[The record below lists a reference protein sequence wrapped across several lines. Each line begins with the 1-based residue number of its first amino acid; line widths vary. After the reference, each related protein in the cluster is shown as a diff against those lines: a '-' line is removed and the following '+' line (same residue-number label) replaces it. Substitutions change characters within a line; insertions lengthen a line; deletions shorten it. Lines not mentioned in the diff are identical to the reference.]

1 LSRHALEASQA
12 VLALT
17 SAPVVNPPFA
27 VLATTRSNN
36 ALRLSAIPGV
46 VAPKTAALA
55 RQSLTSVTAA
65 ATLASHGLEF
75 PLLLRAPGFHT
86 GLHFLRVD
94 CLDALHNALDKL
106 PGQELIAMQYLDARG
121 GDGKVRKYR
130 VMFVGGQMY
139 PLHVAVSNH
148 WKIHFFTA
156 EMSESDANR
165 AEDAAFLENMPDAIG
180 PLAMQAL
187 RGIQS
192 TLGLDYGGIDFG
204 LDQKGRVLL
213 FEANATMVVNP
224 PEPDERWRYR
234 LAACQTIHL
243 AVQKMF
249 IEKVRAHGGKDK
261 SEFHP
266 GFRRPNSAFVRS
278 LAPQTLQK

>member
-1 LSRHALEASQA
+1 
-12 VLALT
+12 
-17 SAPVVNPPFA
+17 
-27 VLATTRSNN
+27 
-36 ALRLSAIPGV
+36 
-46 VAPKTAALA
+46 
-55 RQSLTSVTAA
+55 
-65 ATLASHGLEF
+65 
-75 PLLLRAPGFHT
+75 
-86 GLHFLRVD
+86 
-94 CLDALHNALDKL
+94 
-106 PGQELIAMQYLDARG
+106 MQYLDARG